1 MSVQSAIEVYKN
13 TQNEITKKIDSK
25 HFNLNGKPRL
35 FNIPKYIT
43 HIFLVYFLL

>member
-1 MSVQSAIEVYKN
+1 MSVQCAFEVYKN

-25 HFNLNGKPRL
+25 QFNLNGKPPL

-43 HIFLVYFLL
+43 HILFVYFLL